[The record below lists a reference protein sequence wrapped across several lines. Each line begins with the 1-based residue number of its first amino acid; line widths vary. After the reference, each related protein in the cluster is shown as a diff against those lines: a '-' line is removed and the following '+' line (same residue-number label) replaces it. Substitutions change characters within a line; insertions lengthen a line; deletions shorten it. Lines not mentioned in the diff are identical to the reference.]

1 ASLGK
6 KFTTDKGFASLYVGA
21 SYEYDYIEGGNSEA
35 NGGGSSVVTQLDKV
49 ESNGRAVLNVG
60 SNIELT
66 KGARMYIDVEKSFGD
81 KQRTFMQFNLGARY
95 SF

>member
-1 ASLGK
+1 M
-6 KFTTDKGFASLYVGA
+6 YVGA

-35 NGGGSSVVTQLDKV
+35 GSGSGRVITQLDKV
-49 ESNGRAVLNVG
+49 ESNGRAILNVG

-66 KGARMYIDVEKSFGD
+66 KGARLYIDVEKSFGD